1 MNTYFR
7 LLQYAKPYKWLIP
20 QYFVYTLLFVLFSI
34 VNLAVLAP
42 LLNLLFKPASTAA
55 AETTSVDSNPWSLE
69 QFYTYLNEFIAT
81 QTKEDALYT
90 ICLILIIS
98 VVFAN
103 LFNYLT
109 LMLQAKARTNAVTNL
124 RNSVFNRI
132 TKLDMGYFTEARKG
146 DLMTKVSTDVQ
157 NIEATI
163 VNSLT
168 VLFKEPFLIMGYFF
182 ILFFIS
188 TELTLYT
195 LLLVPVSGSAISYIA
210 KRLKRRAQFTQES
223 ISRLTNILEETLSG
237 IRVIKAFNAQWYTQ
251 KKFTSEAGVYA
262 HQSMRMA
269 KKANLSAPLAQVL
282 GTSMLCLILLIGGH
296 MVLSDSHQLDPSKFI
311 LFLITFGQLIVPAK
325 NIANAFT
332 NIQKGLV
339 SSERVFQLIDTPI
352 KVTDHE
358 NAQDLIN
365 YKSHI
370 SFEGV
375 DFAYADR
382 KVLNDISFHITKGST
397 VAMVG
402 QSGGGKSTIAD
413 LLARFY
419 DPAKGSIR
427 VDGLDIKDITIS
439 SLRKKMGIVT
449 QESILFNDTIRQN
462 ISFGKAEADLEEI
475 IAAAKIANAHQFIM
489 QLEKGYDTII
499 GEQGSKLSGG
509 QKQRMSIARALL
521 KNPEILIL
529 DEATSALDSESEKLV
544 QDAILNL
551 TKNRT
556 TLVIAHRLSTI
567 QNADLILVLK
577 EGKIIQSG
585 SHLELIKEAGVY
597 KTLLEIQNLPHSQTA
612 SSSPK

>member
-20 QYFVYTLLFVLFSI
+20 QYFVYTLLFVLFSV

-55 AETTSVDSNPWSLE
+55 TETTSVESNPWSLE

-81 QTKEDALYT
+81 QTKEDALYV

-109 LMLQAKARTNAVTNL
+109 LMLQAKARINAVTNL

-132 TKLDMGYFTEARKG
+132 TELDMGYFTDARKG

-188 TELTLYT
+188 AELTFYT
-195 LLLVPVSGSAISYIA
+195 LLLVPLSGSAISYIA

-237 IRVIKAFNAQWYTQ
+237 IRIIKAFNAQWYTQ

-262 HQSMRMA
+262 RQSMKMA
-269 KKANLSAPLAQVL
+269 TKSNLSAPLAQVL

>member
-20 QYFVYTLLFVLFSI
+20 QYFVYTLLFVLFSV

-42 LLNLLFKPASTAA
+42 LLNLLFKPAATAA
-55 AETTSVDSNPWSLE
+55 TETAPAEPNPWSLE

-81 QTKEDALYT
+81 QTKEDALYV

-109 LMLQAKARTNAVTNL
+109 LMLQAKARINAVTNL

-132 TKLDMGYFTEARKG
+132 TELDMGYFTDARKG

-262 HQSMRMA
+262 HQSMKMA
-269 KKANLSAPLAQVL
+269 KKSNLSAPLAQVL
-282 GTSMLCLILLIGGH
+282 GTSMLCLILLIGGN
-296 MVLSDSHQLDPSKFI
+296 MVLSDTHQLDPSKFI

-352 KVTDHE
+352 KVTDHA
-358 NAQDLIN
+358 NAQDLIT

-370 SFEGV
+370 SFKGV
-375 DFAYADR
+375 HFAYGDR
-382 KVLNDISFHITKGST
+382 KVLNDISFHIAKGST

-419 DPAKGSIR
+419 DPAEGSIR
-427 VDGLDIKDITIS
+427 VDGQDIKDITIS

-499 GEQGSKLSGG
+499 GERGSKLSGG

-577 EGKIIQSG
+577 AGKIIQSG
-585 SHLELIKEAGVY
+585 THLELIKEAGVY

-612 SSSPK
+612 PSSPK

>member
-20 QYFVYTLLFVLFSI
+20 QYFIYTLLFVLFSVI
-34 VNLAVLAP
+34 NLAVLAP
-42 LLNLLFKPASTAA
+42 LLNLLFEPPSTDV
-55 AETTSVDSNPWSLE
+55 AETTQVEPDLWSLE
-69 QFYTYLNEFIAT
+69 QFYAYLNEFIAA
-81 QTKEDALYT
+81 QTKEEALYT
-90 ICLILIIS
+90 ICLILLIS
-98 VVFAN
+98 VVLAN

-109 LMLQAKARTNAVTNL
+109 LMLQAKARINAVTNL

-132 TKLDMGYFTEARKG
+132 TELDMGYFTNARKG
-146 DLMTKVSTDVQ
+146 DVMTKVSTDVQ

-188 TELTLYT
+188 VELTLYT
-195 LLLVPVSGSAISYIA
+195 LLLVPISGSAISQIA

-223 ISRLTNILEETLSG
+223 ISRMTNILEETLSG
-237 IRVIKAFNAQWYTQ
+237 MRVIKAFNAQWYTQ
-251 KKFTSEAGVYA
+251 KKFTDEAGVYA
-262 HQSMRMA
+262 NQSMKMA
-269 KKANLSAPLAQVL
+269 IKSNLSAPLAQVL
-282 GTSMLCLILLIGGH
+282 GTSMLCLILLIGGN
-296 MVLSDSHQLDPSKFI
+296 MVLSDTHQLDPSKFI

-352 KVTDHE
+352 QVTDNANAKDLE
-358 NAQDLIN
+358 NFN
-365 YKSHI
+365 SGI
-370 SFEGV
+370 SFKDV
-375 DFAYADR
+375 HFAYEDR
-382 KVLNDISFHITKGST
+382 KVLNDISFNIAKGST

-402 QSGGGKSTIAD
+402 QSGAGKSTIAD

-419 DPAKGSIR
+419 NPAEGAIR
-427 VDGLDIKDITIS
+427 VDGQNIKDITIS

-462 ISFGKAEADLEEI
+462 ISFGKAGANFEEI
-475 IAAAKIANAHQFIM
+475 IAAAKIANAHDFIM
-489 QLEKGYDTII
+489 QLEKGYDTVI
-499 GEQGSKLSGG
+499 GERGSKLSGG

-585 SHLELIKEAGVY
+585 THMELIEEVGVY
-597 KTLLEIQNLPHSQTA
+597 KTLLEIQNLPHSRKEP
-612 SSSPK
+612 SSPK

>member
-20 QYFVYTLLFVLFSI
+20 QYFIYTLLFVLFSVI
-34 VNLAVLAP
+34 NLAVLAP
-42 LLNLLFKPASTAA
+42 LLNLLFEPPSTDV
-55 AETTSVDSNPWSLE
+55 AETTQVEPDLWSLE
-69 QFYTYLNEFIAT
+69 QFYAYLNEFIAA
-81 QTKEDALYT
+81 QTKEEALYT
-90 ICLILIIS
+90 ICLILLIS
-98 VVFAN
+98 VVLAN

-109 LMLQAKARTNAVTNL
+109 LMLQAKARINAVTNL

-132 TKLDMGYFTEARKG
+132 TQLDMGYFTDARKG
-146 DLMTKVSTDVQ
+146 DVMTKVSTDVQ

-168 VLFKEPFLIMGYFF
+168 VLFKEPFLITGYFF

-188 TELTLYT
+188 VELTLYT
-195 LLLVPVSGSAISYIA
+195 LLLVPISGSAISQIA

-223 ISRLTNILEETLSG
+223 ISRMTNILEETLSG

-251 KKFTSEAGVYA
+251 KKFTDEAGVYA
-262 HQSMRMA
+262 NQSMKMA
-269 KKANLSAPLAQVL
+269 IKSNLSAPLAQVL
-282 GTSMLCLILLIGGH
+282 GTSMLCLILLIGGN
-296 MVLSDSHQLDPSKFI
+296 MVLSDTHQLDPSKFI

-352 KVTDHE
+352 QVTDNANAKDLE
-358 NAQDLIN
+358 NFN
-365 YKSHI
+365 SGI
-370 SFEGV
+370 SFKDV
-375 DFAYADR
+375 HFAYEDR
-382 KVLNDISFHITKGST
+382 KVLNDISFNIAKGST

-402 QSGGGKSTIAD
+402 QSGAGKSTIAD

-419 DPAKGSIR
+419 NPAEGAIR
-427 VDGLDIKDITIS
+427 VDGQNIKDITIS

-462 ISFGKAEADLEEI
+462 ISFGKAGANFEEI
-475 IAAAKIANAHQFIM
+475 IAAAKIANAHDFIM
-489 QLEKGYDTII
+489 QLEKGYDTVI
-499 GEQGSKLSGG
+499 GERGSKLSGG

-585 SHLELIKEAGVY
+585 THMELIEEVGVY
-597 KTLLEIQNLPHSQTA
+597 KTLLEIQNLPHSRKEP
-612 SSSPK
+612 SSPK

>member
-20 QYFVYTLLFVLFSI
+20 QYFIYTLLFVLFSVI
-34 VNLAVLAP
+34 NLAVLAP
-42 LLNLLFKPASTAA
+42 LLNLLFEPPSTDV
-55 AETTSVDSNPWSLE
+55 AETTQVEPDLWSLE
-69 QFYTYLNEFIAT
+69 QFYAYLNEFIAA
-81 QTKEDALYT
+81 QTKEEALYT
-90 ICLILIIS
+90 ICLILLIS
-98 VVFAN
+98 VVLAN

-109 LMLQAKARTNAVTNL
+109 LMLQAKARINAVTNL

-132 TKLDMGYFTEARKG
+132 TELDMGYFTNARKG
-146 DLMTKVSTDVQ
+146 DVMTKVSTDVQ

-188 TELTLYT
+188 VELTLYT
-195 LLLVPVSGSAISYIA
+195 LLLVPISGSAISQIA

-223 ISRLTNILEETLSG
+223 ISRMTNILEETLSG
-237 IRVIKAFNAQWYTQ
+237 MRVIKAFNAQWYTQ
-251 KKFTSEAGVYA
+251 KKFTDEAGVYA
-262 HQSMRMA
+262 NQSMKMA
-269 KKANLSAPLAQVL
+269 IKSNLSAPLAQVL
-282 GTSMLCLILLIGGH
+282 GTSMLCLILLIGGN
-296 MVLSDSHQLDPSKFI
+296 MVLSDTHQLDPSKFI

-352 KVTDHE
+352 QVTDNANAKDLE
-358 NAQDLIN
+358 NFN
-365 YKSHI
+365 SGI
-370 SFEGV
+370 SFKDV
-375 DFAYADR
+375 HFAYENR
-382 KVLNDISFHITKGST
+382 KVLDGISFNIAKGST

-402 QSGGGKSTIAD
+402 QSGAGKSTIAD

-419 DPAKGSIR
+419 NPAEGAIR
-427 VDGLDIKDITIS
+427 VDGQNIKDITIS

-462 ISFGKAEADLEEI
+462 ISFGKAGAHFEEI
-475 IAAAKIANAHQFIM
+475 IAAAKIANAHDFIM
-489 QLEKGYDTII
+489 QLEKNYDTVI
-499 GEQGSKLSGG
+499 GERGSKLSGG

-585 SHLELIKEAGVY
+585 THMELIEEVGVY
-597 KTLLEIQNLPHSQTA
+597 KTLLEIQNLPHSRKEP
-612 SSSPK
+612 SSPK

>member
-1 MNTYFR
+1 
-7 LLQYAKPYKWLIP
+7 
-20 QYFVYTLLFVLFSI
+20 
-34 VNLAVLAP
+34 
-42 LLNLLFKPASTAA
+42 
-55 AETTSVDSNPWSLE
+55 
-69 QFYTYLNEFIAT
+69 
-81 QTKEDALYT
+81 
-90 ICLILIIS
+90 
-98 VVFAN
+98 
-103 LFNYLT
+103 
-109 LMLQAKARTNAVTNL
+109 
-124 RNSVFNRI
+124 
-132 TKLDMGYFTEARKG
+132 MGYFTDARKG

-188 TELTLYT
+188 AELTFYT
-195 LLLVPVSGSAISYIA
+195 LLLVPLSGSAISYIA

-237 IRVIKAFNAQWYTQ
+237 IRIIKAFNAQWYTQ

-262 HQSMRMA
+262 RQSMKMA
-269 KKANLSAPLAQVL
+269 TKSNLSAPLAQVL

>member
-20 QYFVYTLLFVLFSI
+20 QYFVYTLLFVLFSV

-42 LLNLLFKPASTAA
+42 LLNLLFKPAATAA
-55 AETTSVDSNPWSLE
+55 TETTPAEPNPWSLE
-69 QFYTYLNEFIAT
+69 QFYSYLNEFIAT
-81 QTKEDALYT
+81 QTKEDALYV

-109 LMLQAKARTNAVTNL
+109 LMLQAKARINAVTNL

-132 TKLDMGYFTEARKG
+132 TELDMGYFTDARKG

-188 TELTLYT
+188 AELTFYT
-195 LLLVPVSGSAISYIA
+195 LLLVPLSGSAISYIA

-237 IRVIKAFNAQWYTQ
+237 IRIIKAFNAQWYTQ

-262 HQSMRMA
+262 RQSMKMA
-269 KKANLSAPLAQVL
+269 TKSNLSAPLAQVL

-499 GEQGSKLSGG
+499 GERGSKLSGG

-577 EGKIIQSG
+577 AGKIIQSG
-585 SHLELIKEAGVY
+585 THLELIKEAGVY

-612 SSSPK
+612 PSSPK

>member
-55 AETTSVDSNPWSLE
+55 TETTSVESNPWSLE

-109 LMLQAKARTNAVTNL
+109 LMLQAKARINAVTNL

-132 TKLDMGYFTEARKG
+132 TELDMGYFTDARKG

-188 TELTLYT
+188 AELTFYT
-195 LLLVPVSGSAISYIA
+195 LLLVPLSGSAISYIA

-237 IRVIKAFNAQWYTQ
+237 IRIIKAFNAQWYTQ

-262 HQSMRMA
+262 RQSMKMA
-269 KKANLSAPLAQVL
+269 TKSNLSAPLAQVL

-352 KVTDHE
+352 KVIDHA

>member
-1 MNTYFR
+1 
-7 LLQYAKPYKWLIP
+7 
-20 QYFVYTLLFVLFSI
+20 
-34 VNLAVLAP
+34 
-42 LLNLLFKPASTAA
+42 
-55 AETTSVDSNPWSLE
+55 
-69 QFYTYLNEFIAT
+69 
-81 QTKEDALYT
+81 
-90 ICLILIIS
+90 
-98 VVFAN
+98 
-103 LFNYLT
+103 
-109 LMLQAKARTNAVTNL
+109 
-124 RNSVFNRI
+124 
-132 TKLDMGYFTEARKG
+132 
-146 DLMTKVSTDVQ
+146 
-157 NIEATI
+157 
-163 VNSLT
+163 
-168 VLFKEPFLIMGYFF
+168 
-182 ILFFIS
+182 
-188 TELTLYT
+188 
-195 LLLVPVSGSAISYIA
+195 
-210 KRLKRRAQFTQES
+210 
-223 ISRLTNILEETLSG
+223 
-237 IRVIKAFNAQWYTQ
+237 
-251 KKFTSEAGVYA
+251 
-262 HQSMRMA
+262 
-269 KKANLSAPLAQVL
+269 
-282 GTSMLCLILLIGGH
+282 
-296 MVLSDSHQLDPSKFI
+296 MVLSHSHQLDPSKFI

>member
-132 TKLDMGYFTEARKG
+132 TELDMGYFTDARKG

-188 TELTLYT
+188 AELTFYT
-195 LLLVPVSGSAISYIA
+195 LLLVPLSGSAISYIA

-237 IRVIKAFNAQWYTQ
+237 IRIIKAFNAQWYTQ

-262 HQSMRMA
+262 RQSMKMA
-269 KKANLSAPLAQVL
+269 TKSNLSAPLAQVL

>member
-132 TKLDMGYFTEARKG
+132 TELDMGYFTEARKG

-188 TELTLYT
+188 AELTFYT
-195 LLLVPVSGSAISYIA
+195 LLLVPLSGSAISYIA

-237 IRVIKAFNAQWYTQ
+237 IRIIKAFNAQWYTQ

-262 HQSMRMA
+262 RQSMKMA
-269 KKANLSAPLAQVL
+269 TKSNLSAPLAQVL

>member
-109 LMLQAKARTNAVTNL
+109 LMLQAKARTNAITNL

-132 TKLDMGYFTEARKG
+132 TELDMGYFTDARKG

-188 TELTLYT
+188 AELTLYT
-195 LLLVPVSGSAISYIA
+195 LLLVPLSGSAISYIA

-237 IRVIKAFNAQWYTQ
+237 IRIIKAFNAQWYTQ

-262 HQSMRMA
+262 RQSMKMA
-269 KKANLSAPLAQVL
+269 TKSNLSAPLAQVL

>member
-20 QYFVYTLLFVLFSI
+20 QYFIYTLLFVLFSVI
-34 VNLAVLAP
+34 NLAVLAP
-42 LLNLLFKPASTAA
+42 LLNLLFKPPSTDVV
-55 AETTSVDSNPWSLE
+55 ETAQGEPNLWSLE
-69 QFYTYLNEFIAT
+69 QFYAYLNEFIAA
-81 QTKEDALYT
+81 QTKEEALYT

-98 VVFAN
+98 VVLAN

-109 LMLQAKARTNAVTNL
+109 LMLQAKARINAVTNL

-132 TKLDMGYFTEARKG
+132 TELDMGYFTDARKG
-146 DLMTKVSTDVQ
+146 DVMTKVSTDVQ

-188 TELTLYT
+188 VELTLYT
-195 LLLVPVSGSAISYIA
+195 LLLVPISGSAISQIA

-223 ISRLTNILEETLSG
+223 ISRMTNILEETLSG

-251 KKFTSEAGVYA
+251 KKFTDEAGVYA
-262 HQSMRMA
+262 HQSMKMA
-269 KKANLSAPLAQVL
+269 IKSNLSAPLAQVL
-282 GTSMLCLILLIGGH
+282 GTSMLCLILLIGGN
-296 MVLSDSHQLDPSKFI
+296 MVLSDTHQLDPSKFI

-352 KVTDHE
+352 QVTDNANAKDLE
-358 NAQDLIN
+358 NFN
-365 YKSHI
+365 SGI
-370 SFEGV
+370 SFKNV
-375 DFAYADR
+375 HFAYEDR
-382 KVLNDISFHITKGST
+382 KVLDDISFNIAKGST

-419 DPAKGSIR
+419 NPAEGTIR
-427 VDGLDIKDITIS
+427 VDGQNIKDITIS

-462 ISFGKAEADLEEI
+462 ISFGKAGANLEEI
-475 IAAAKIANAHQFIM
+475 IAAAKIANAHDFIM
-489 QLEKGYDTII
+489 QLEKDYDTVI
-499 GEQGSKLSGG
+499 GERGSKLSGG

-585 SHLELIKEAGVY
+585 THMELIEEVGVY
-597 KTLLEIQNLPHSQTA
+597 KTLLEIQNLPHSQKEP
-612 SSSPK
+612 SSPK

>member
-7 LLQYAKPYKWLIP
+7 LLKYAKPYKWLIP
-20 QYFVYTLLFVLFSI
+20 QYFIYTSLFVLFSV

-42 LLNLLFKPASTAA
+42 LLNLLFKPEQTV
-55 AETTSVDSNPWSLE
+55 AETTPVEQDALSLE
-69 QFYTYLNEFIAT
+69 KFYAFLNEFIAT
-81 QTKEDALYT
+81 QTKEDALYI

-98 VVFAN
+98 VILAN

-109 LMLQAKARTNAVTNL
+109 LMLQAKARINAVTNL
-124 RNSVFNRI
+124 RNSVFNQI
-132 TKLDMGYFTEARKG
+132 TELDMGYFTDARKG
-146 DLMTKVSTDVQ
+146 DIMTKVNNDVQ

-168 VLFKEPFLIMGYFF
+168 VLLKEPFLILGYFF

-195 LLLVPVSGSAISYIA
+195 LLLVPISGSTISYIA

-223 ISRLTNILEETLSG
+223 ISRLSNILEETLSG
-237 IRVIKAFNAQWYTQ
+237 IRIIKAFNAQWYTQ
-251 KKFTSEAGVYA
+251 KKFINEADIYA
-262 HQSMRMA
+262 KQSLKMA
-269 KKANLSAPLAQVL
+269 IKSNLSAPLAQVL

-296 MVLSDSHQLDPSKFI
+296 MVLSDTHQLDPSKFI

-332 NIQKGLV
+332 NIQKGLA
-339 SSERVFQLIDTPI
+339 SSERVFKLIDTPV
-352 KVTDHE
+352 KVIDNV

-365 YKSHI
+365 FKSHI
-370 SFEGV
+370 SFNKIH
-375 DFAYADR
+375 FAYEDR
-382 KVLNDISFHITKGST
+382 KVLNDISFDIVKGST
-397 VAMVG
+397 VAIVG

-419 DPAKGSIR
+419 DPIKGSISI
-427 VDGLDIKDITIS
+427 DGKNIKDITIS

-449 QESILFNDTIRQN
+449 QESILFNDTIHQN
-462 ISFGKAEADLEEI
+462 ISFGKEEAHIKEI
-475 IAAAKIANAHQFIM
+475 INAAKIANAHEFVM
-489 QLEKGYDTII
+489 RLEKGYETII
-499 GEQGSKLSGG
+499 GERGSKLSGG

-577 EGKIIQSG
+577 EGKIVQSG
-585 SHLELIKEAGVY
+585 THLELIREAGIY
-597 KTLLEIQNLPHSQTA
+597 KNLLEIQNPSNSKTLSN
-612 SSSPK
+612 SLK

>member
-20 QYFVYTLLFVLFSI
+20 QYFIYTLLFVLFSVI
-34 VNLAVLAP
+34 NLAVLAP
-42 LLNLLFKPASTAA
+42 LLNLLFKPPSTDVVEMAQG
-55 AETTSVDSNPWSLE
+55 EPNLWSLE
-69 QFYTYLNEFIAT
+69 QFYAYLNEFIAA
-81 QTKEDALYT
+81 QTKEEALYT

-98 VVFAN
+98 VVLAN

-109 LMLQAKARTNAVTNL
+109 LMLQAKARINAVTNL

-132 TKLDMGYFTEARKG
+132 TELDMGYFTDARKG
-146 DLMTKVSTDVQ
+146 DVMTKVSTDVQ

-188 TELTLYT
+188 VELTLYT
-195 LLLVPVSGSAISYIA
+195 LLLVPISGSAISQIA

-223 ISRLTNILEETLSG
+223 ISRMTNILEETLSG

-251 KKFTSEAGVYA
+251 KKFTDEAGVYA
-262 HQSMRMA
+262 HQSMKMA
-269 KKANLSAPLAQVL
+269 IKSNLSAPLAQVL
-282 GTSMLCLILLIGGH
+282 GTSMLCLILLIGGN
-296 MVLSDSHQLDPSKFI
+296 MVLSDTHQLDPSKFI

-352 KVTDHE
+352 QVTDNANAKDLE
-358 NAQDLIN
+358 NFN
-365 YKSHI
+365 SGI
-370 SFEGV
+370 SFKNV
-375 DFAYADR
+375 HFAYEDR
-382 KVLNDISFHITKGST
+382 KVLDDISFNIAKGST

-402 QSGGGKSTIAD
+402 QSGAGKSTIAD

-419 DPAKGSIR
+419 NPAEGAIR
-427 VDGLDIKDITIS
+427 VDGQNIKDITIS

-462 ISFGKAEADLEEI
+462 ISFGKAGANLEEI
-475 IAAAKIANAHQFIM
+475 IAAAKIANAHDFIM
-489 QLEKGYDTII
+489 QLEKDYDTVI
-499 GEQGSKLSGG
+499 GERGSKLSGG

-585 SHLELIKEAGVY
+585 THMELIEEVGVY
-597 KTLLEIQNLPHSQTA
+597 KTLLEIQNLPHSQKEP
-612 SSSPK
+612 SSPK

>member
-7 LLQYAKPYKWLIP
+7 LLKYAKPYKWLIP
-20 QYFVYTLLFVLFSI
+20 QYFIYTLLFVLFSV
-34 VNLAVLAP
+34 VNLAILAP
-42 LLNLLFKPASTAA
+42 LLNLLFKPEQALL
-55 AETTSVDSNPWSLE
+55 ETTAVEHDALSLE
-69 QFYTYLNEFIAT
+69 NFYTFLNEFITT

-98 VVFAN
+98 VGLAN

-109 LMLQAKARTNAVTNL
+109 LMLQAKARINAVTNL
-124 RNSVFNRI
+124 RNSVFNQI
-132 TKLDMGYFTEARKG
+132 TELDMGYFTDARKG
-146 DLMTKVSTDVQ
+146 DVMTKVSNDVQ

-168 VLFKEPFLIMGYFF
+168 VLFKEPFLILGYFF

-195 LLLVPVSGSAISYIA
+195 LLLVPIAGSAISYIA

-223 ISRLTNILEETLSG
+223 ISRLNNILEETLSG
-237 IRVIKAFNAQWYTQ
+237 IRIMKAFNAQWYTK
-251 KKFTSEAGVYA
+251 KKFMNEADIYA
-262 HQSMRMA
+262 KQSMKMA
-269 KKANLSAPLAQVL
+269 TKSNLSAPLAQVL

-296 MVLSDSHQLDPSKFI
+296 MVLSDMHQLDPSKFI

-339 SSERVFQLIDTPI
+339 SSERVFKLIDTPV
-352 KVTDHE
+352 KVIDNE

-365 YKSHI
+365 FKSHI
-370 SFEGV
+370 SFNRIN
-375 DFAYADR
+375 FAYENR
-382 KVLNDISFHITKGST
+382 TVLNDISFDIVKGST
-397 VAMVG
+397 VAIVG

-419 DPAKGSIR
+419 DPVEGSITI
-427 VDGLDIKDITIS
+427 DGKDIKDITIS

-449 QESILFNDTIRQN
+449 QESILFNDTIHQN
-462 ISFGKAEADLEEI
+462 ISFGKEEALLEEI
-475 IAAAKIANAHQFIM
+475 INASKIANAHEFIM
-489 QLEKGYDTII
+489 RLEKGYETII
-499 GEQGSKLSGG
+499 GERGSKLSGG

-585 SHLELIKEAGVY
+585 THLELIRKAGIY
-597 KTLLEIQNLPHSQTA
+597 KNLLEIQNISHSKTLPN
-612 SSSPK
+612 SP

>member
-20 QYFVYTLLFVLFSI
+20 QYFIYTLLFVLFSVI
-34 VNLAVLAP
+34 NLAVLAP
-42 LLNLLFKPASTAA
+42 LLNLLFKPPSTDVV
-55 AETTSVDSNPWSLE
+55 ETAQGEPNLWSLE
-69 QFYTYLNEFIAT
+69 QFYAYLNEFIAA
-81 QTKEDALYT
+81 QTKEEALYT

-98 VVFAN
+98 VVLAN

-109 LMLQAKARTNAVTNL
+109 LMLQAKARINAVTNL

-132 TKLDMGYFTEARKG
+132 TELDMGYFTDARKG
-146 DLMTKVSTDVQ
+146 DVMTKVSTDVQ

-188 TELTLYT
+188 VELTLYT
-195 LLLVPVSGSAISYIA
+195 LLLVPISGSAISQIA

-223 ISRLTNILEETLSG
+223 ISRMTNIIEETLSG

-251 KKFTSEAGVYA
+251 KKFTDEAGVYA
-262 HQSMRMA
+262 HQSMKMA
-269 KKANLSAPLAQVL
+269 IKSNLSAPLAQVL
-282 GTSMLCLILLIGGH
+282 GTSMLCLILLIGGN
-296 MVLSDSHQLDPSKFI
+296 MVLSDTHQLDPSKFI

-352 KVTDHE
+352 QVTDNANAKDLE
-358 NAQDLIN
+358 NFN
-365 YKSHI
+365 SGI
-370 SFEGV
+370 SFKNV
-375 DFAYADR
+375 HFAYEDR
-382 KVLNDISFHITKGST
+382 KVLDDISFNIAKGST

-402 QSGGGKSTIAD
+402 QSGAGKSTIAD

-419 DPAKGSIR
+419 NPAEGAIR
-427 VDGLDIKDITIS
+427 VDGQNIKDITIS

-462 ISFGKAEADLEEI
+462 ISFGKAGANLEEI
-475 IAAAKIANAHQFIM
+475 IAAAKIANAHDFIM
-489 QLEKGYDTII
+489 QLEKDYDTVI
-499 GEQGSKLSGG
+499 GERGSKLSGG

-585 SHLELIKEAGVY
+585 THMELIEEVGVY
-597 KTLLEIQNLPHSQTA
+597 KTLLEIQNLPHSQKEP
-612 SSSPK
+612 SSPK